1 MNLKTISIIS
11 LILSIII
18 IIVQIKIQTLA
29 SSEKKFLI
37 KL

>member
-1 MNLKTISIIS
+1 MNLKTISIIG

-29 SSEKKFLI
+29 SSEKEILI